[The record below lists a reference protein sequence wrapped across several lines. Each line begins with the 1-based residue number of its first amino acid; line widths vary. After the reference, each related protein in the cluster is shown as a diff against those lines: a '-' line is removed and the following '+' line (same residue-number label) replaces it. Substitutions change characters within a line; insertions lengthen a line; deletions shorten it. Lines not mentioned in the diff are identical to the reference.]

1 MTLRHDTRNPRIR
14 RALGWTLAAAAS
26 AAFVVAAA
34 SPASA
39 AAITTPGSPLSVVDD
54 QNVTLT
60 GTGTPGNFIAVAQCD
75 FTTGGF
81 NASDCNAAGSQ
92 YPIQIN
98 ANGTWSATVKVD
110 DTFTNSSFSG
120 LPPTQAASDCYDDVC
135 QIQVSEYT
143 SWPPAGAPAGFDSID
158 LQF

>member
-1 MTLRHDTRNPRIR
+1 MAFRHDTRNPRYR
-14 RALGWTLAAAAS
+14 RAVGWALGATAAAAM
-26 AAFVVAAA
+26 VLGAA
-34 SPASA
+34 SPAGA
-39 AAITTPGSPLSVVDD
+39 ATITTPGSPLSVVDD

-60 GTGTPGNFIAVAQCD
+60 GTGTPGNYVAVAQCD
-75 FTTGGF
+75 FTTGGY

-92 YPIQIN
+92 YPIQID
-98 ANGTWSATVKVD
+98 ANGNWSATVKVD

-120 LPPTQAASDCYDDVC
+120 LPPTQAASDCYADVC

-158 LQF
+158 LVF